1 MCREEELKIIEKI
14 KAGDSLLYDRLV
26 LEHSPKI
33 MSVIRGVVGN
43 IEDSEEIAQ
52 DVFVKAFF
60 SLDKFRGDSSFATW
74 LFRIAYNMAI
84 SKMRKKRYI
93 HVDIEKIRLP
103 ESVNDQNNQ
112 NEAEER
118 ERKYLILEK
127 LLKNLETHER
137 FLIILFYNQDKSI
150 KEISQIT
157 GMGESNVKVTLH
169 RIKKKLAVI
178 ADSKMEV
185 SYG

>member
-14 KAGDSLLYDRLV
+14 KGGESSLYDRLV
-26 LEHSPKI
+26 HEHSPKI

-43 IEDSEEIAQ
+43 NEDVEEIAQ

-84 SKMRKKRYI
+84 SRMRKKRYLF
-93 HVDIEKIRLP
+93 VDIEKINLP
-103 ESVNDQNNQ
+103 AFINDQNSQ

-118 ERKYLILEK
+118 ERRYIMLEK
-127 LLKNLETHER
+127 MLKNLEANER
-137 FLIILFYNQDKSI
+137 FLIMLFYNQDKSI

-169 RIKKKLAVI
+169 RIKKRLALI

>member
-74 LFRIAYNMAI
+74 
-84 SKMRKKRYI
+84 
-93 HVDIEKIRLP
+93 
-103 ESVNDQNNQ
+103 
-112 NEAEER
+112 
-118 ERKYLILEK
+118 
-127 LLKNLETHER
+127 
-137 FLIILFYNQDKSI
+137 
-150 KEISQIT
+150 
-157 GMGESNVKVTLH
+157 
-169 RIKKKLAVI
+169 
-178 ADSKMEV
+178 
-185 SYG
+185 

>member
-33 MSVIRGVVGN
+33 ISVIRGVVGN
-43 IEDSEEIAQ
+43 NEDSEEIAQ

-84 SKMRKKRYI
+84 SKMRKKRYSF
-93 HVDIEKIRLP
+93 VDIENAKLP
-103 ESVNDQNNQ
+103 VFMNDQNDE

-118 ERKYLILEK
+118 ERKFIMLEK
-127 LLKNLETHER
+127 ILKNLETHER
-137 FLIILFYNQDKSI
+137 FLIMLFYNQDKSI

-157 GMGESNVKVTLH
+157 GMGEPNVKVTLH